1 MTRDEKRTA
10 IINKINKDIEHEL
23 KIADKMK
30 FDGDKE
36 KTEFKF
42 AIYALHTWV
51 NSDKFLD
58 EPYPNLVIHKNKGA
72 IYFVGCYCND
82 QTVKSHIIDIFDYIF
97 YKNKDRSKDGEEV

>member
-58 EPYPNLVIHKNKGA
+58 EPYPNGHYIITDDDLNILLNDDFKFIPNFINLVIHRYYLA
-72 IYFVGCYCND
+72 
-82 QTVKSHIIDIFDYIF
+82 Q
-97 YKNKDRSKDGEEV
+97 